1 MCHRSLRVDTVT
13 AQSRRFG
20 SHGEDEMRLALEVR
34 YLERCL
40 EKEDEHR
47 CAKPLQDTG
56 WRRRTPLR
64 GKPLQDTGWRRQTPL
79 RGKPLQ
85 DTGQRHHELLLR
97 RATGHH
103 GDVPWRT
110 WMRDLTEAKD
120 AFQKNGNLIEVKD
133 YHREVRSAC
142 SKKGARTSNL
152 A

>member
-47 CAKPLQDTG
+47 CA
-56 WRRRTPLR
+56 
-64 GKPLQDTGWRRQTPL
+64 KPLQDTGWRRQTPL

-120 AFQKNGNLIEVKD
+120 AFQKNDNLIEVKD